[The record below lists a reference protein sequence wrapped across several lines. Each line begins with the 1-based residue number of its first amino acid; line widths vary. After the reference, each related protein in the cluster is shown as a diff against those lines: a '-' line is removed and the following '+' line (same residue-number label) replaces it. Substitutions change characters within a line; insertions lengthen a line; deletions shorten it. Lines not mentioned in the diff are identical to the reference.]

1 MTSVDIQFTD
11 KSPKTKTV
19 TFILTSETLEVE
31 VTIVLYTS
39 PSSQTCAE
47 RNYDIRYKKLNFFVT
62 TEANVLKFSSDISD
76 YYPH

>member
-47 RNYDIRYKKLNFFVT
+47 WNYDTRYKQLNFCVT
-62 TEANVLKFSSDISD
+62 TQANLMKFSPDID
-76 YYPH
+76 E